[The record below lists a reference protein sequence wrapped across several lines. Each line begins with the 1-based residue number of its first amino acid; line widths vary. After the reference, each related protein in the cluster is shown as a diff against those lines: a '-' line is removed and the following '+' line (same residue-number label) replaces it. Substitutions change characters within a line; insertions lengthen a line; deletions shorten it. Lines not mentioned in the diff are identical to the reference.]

1 MDFAGAFP
9 EDIYT
14 WPTGFI
20 YIVEYFD
27 VTATDA
33 DGNVIV
39 IALQVA
45 VISEYGEVG
54 VWDIR

>member
-1 MDFAGAFP
+1 MDFAGAFS

-27 VTATDA
+27 VTDTDA

-45 VISEYGEVG
+45 VISKYGEVG

>member
-27 VTATDA
+27 VTATDE

-39 IALQVA
+39 IALQA
-45 VISEYGEVG
+45 AAISKYREVG
-54 VWDIR
+54 V